1 MNLNPMQIL
10 VEFIKIK
17 LIIYWIQMFVI
28 EELIRNKK

>member
-17 LIIYWIQMFVI
+17 LIISWIQMFVI